1 MAAPHHNDRGGKA
14 PVWLLTFADVT
25 ALMLAFFIMLF
36 ATTEVPSEKWEAV
49 MGPMKT
55 LFRFDESGYSA
66 LPKSNHAVTSVDYDS
81 ALSIDYLANVLSE
94 NLNRDDVL
102 KDTIVRVLDNRLVL
116 SLPTNVLFAGGS
128 AELEAGARDAVFR
141 LGGVFQNIGN
151 QIEIRGHADPS
162 SQEGVTFESNW
173 SLSLSRAVSVAN
185 VLKDSGYDGEFYVL
199 GVGDSRYRHLSSR
212 LSETRR
218 VALSRRVDIIIY
230 STTGAL

>member
-1 MAAPHHNDRGGKA
+1 MSASDNTGRGGKA
-14 PVWLLTFADVT
+14 PIWLLTFADVT
-25 ALMLAFFIMLF
+25 ALMLTFFIMLF

-49 MGPMKT
+49 MGPMET

-66 LPKSNHAVTSVDYDS
+66 LPKTDHAVTSVDYDS

-102 KDTIVRVLDNRLVL
+102 KDTIVRVLDDRLVL

-128 AELEAGARDAVFR
+128 AELEAGSREAVFR

-162 SQEGVTFESNW
+162 RKEGATFESNW

-185 VLKDSGYDGEFYVL
+185 VFKDSGYDGEFYVL
-199 GVGDSRYRHLSSR
+199 GVGDSRYSHLSAR

-218 VALSRRVDIIIY
+218 EALSRRVDIIIY
-230 STTGAL
+230 STTEAL